1 MKEILHFTA
10 DWCNPCKRLKPIIEQ
25 YVKDNPDVKYTVID
39 VDTQFEIAED
49 YSVMSVPTLVIVKE
63 DGKMSRHIGIASYQE
78 IDSLVNG

>member
-49 YSVMSVPTLVIVKE
+49 YSIMSVPTLVIVKE

>member
-63 DGKMSRHIGIASYQE
+63 DGKMSRHIGTASYQE